1 MLIYSTPMHTCSLS
15 LSFSLSLCTYN
26 YIYICVCVCMYVCMH
41 ACMYV
46 YVYIY
51 IRSQFYRIPKPVSPT
66 SSKPVENSQISS
78 LISRLPHL
86 GRWQWAAA
94 AKQGSVVSALLAR
107 GNHVLPWLD
116 TPGLQ
121 MASDHLPSTWS
132 RCEWSRGQEV
142 ALGILEGHLVIQSEG
157 QWLWHILN
165 LDHAQCLD
173 I

>member
-1 MLIYSTPMHTCSLS
+1 M
-15 LSFSLSLCTYN
+15 
-26 YIYICVCVCMYVCMH
+26 CVCMYVCMH
-41 ACMYV
+41 ACMYM
-46 YVYIY
+46 YIYIY